1 MSNTGG
7 RRRPPTIH
15 DVARE
20 AGVSRGTVS
29 RVLNGGHYVSP
40 AAQEAVN
47 AAIRRT
53 GYVVNRHAR
62 SLITGRSD
70 SVGFLLT
77 EPQEKFF
84 EDPNFNI
91 LLRGCT
97 QALAAHDIPLL
108 LMLAYTE
115 DERRRITRY
124 ITSGHVD
131 GVLLVSSHSGNPV
144 AEELSEAGVPLV
156 ACGKPI
162 GLGSKISYVAADDRE
177 GARDMTRHL
186 LSLGRRRIGTVT
198 GPLDT
203 PGGVERLA
211 GYKEVLAEA
220 GIEVDERLVVSGDYS
235 RLQRREGCRA
245 AARPSPG
252 PGRRVRRL
260 RPDGAGRAHHV
271 GAGRAARTGGRGGR
285 RLRRLPRRTRVQP
298 RTHHD
303 AAALRP
309 DQRGDGAG
317 AAGADRG
324 RGHGGGD
331 PAHGVG
337 EAGVDVNGRALGGVE
352 GAIRRRAPSPPRGQA
367 DGLTI
372 TSAVLFALFG
382 SKTVGLSAWA

>member
-1 MSNTGG
+1 MTMSNTGG

-40 AAQEAVN
+40 SAAEAVN

-77 EPQEKFF
+77 EPQERFF
-84 EDPNFNI
+84 EDPNFNV

-108 LMLAYTE
+108 LMIAGTQA
-115 DERRRITRY
+115 ERRRIVRY
-124 ITSGHVD
+124 ITAGHVD
-131 GVLLVSSHSGNPV
+131 GVLLVSSHSGDPV
-144 AEELSEAGVPLV
+144 AEELRAAGVPLV

-162 GLGSKISYVAADDRE
+162 GLGSKVSYVAADDRD
-177 GARDMTRHL
+177 GARDMVRHL
-186 LSLGRRRIGTVT
+186 LGLGRRRVGVVT

-220 GIEVDERLVVSGDYS
+220 GIGIDERLIVSGDYS
-235 RLQRREGCRA
+235 RASGEAGAERLLAGAPDMDAVFVASDLMAQGVLAALHRA
-245 AARPSPG
+245 
-252 PGRRVRRL
+252 GRRV
-260 RPDGAGRAHHV
+260 PQDVAV
-271 GAGRAARTGGRGGR
+271 GGFDDSQAAVATSPGLTTIRQPWDRISSEMVRVLLAQVGGE
-285 RLRRLPRRTRVQP
+285 
-298 RTHHD
+298 
-303 AAALRP
+303 
-309 DQRGDGAG
+309 
-317 AAGADRG
+317 
-324 RGHGGGD
+324 D
-331 PAHGVG
+331 PATVILPT
-337 EAGVDVNGRALGGVE
+337 ELV
-352 GAIRRRAPSPPRGQA
+352 RRE
-367 DGLTI
+367 
-372 TSAVLFALFG
+372 SA
-382 SKTVGLSAWA
+382 

>member
-1 MSNTGG
+1 MTMNNTGG

-77 EPQEKFF
+77 EPQERFF
-84 EDPNFNI
+84 EDPNFNV

-97 QALAAHDIPLL
+97 QALAAHDVPLL
-108 LMLAYTE
+108 LMLAGTE

-124 ITSGHVD
+124 ITAGHVD
-131 GVLLVSSHSGNPV
+131 GVLLVSSHSGDPV
-144 AEELSEAGVPLV
+144 AEELRGAGVPLV

-162 GLGSKISYVAADDRE
+162 GLGSKVSYVAADDRD
-177 GARDMTRHL
+177 GARDMVRHL
-186 LSLGRRRIGTVT
+186 LSLGRRRIGVVT

-211 GYKEVLAEA
+211 GYREVLTEA
-220 GIEVDERLVVSGDYS
+220 GVEADERLVVSGDYS
-235 RLQRREGCRA
+235 RASGEAGAERLLAGAPDMDAVFVASDLMAQGVLAALRRA
-245 AARPSPG
+245 
-252 PGRRVRRL
+252 GRRV
-260 RPDGAGRAHHV
+260 PEDVAV
-271 GAGRAARTGGRGGR
+271 GGFDDSPAATSASPALTTIRQPWDRISAEMVRVLLAQIGGE
-285 RLRRLPRRTRVQP
+285 
-298 RTHHD
+298 
-303 AAALRP
+303 
-309 DQRGDGAG
+309 
-317 AAGADRG
+317 
-324 RGHGGGD
+324 D
-331 PAHGVG
+331 PAAVILPT
-337 EAGVDVNGRALGGVE
+337 ELV
-352 GAIRRRAPSPPRGQA
+352 RRDS
-367 DGLTI
+367 T
-372 TSAVLFALFG
+372 
-382 SKTVGLSAWA
+382 